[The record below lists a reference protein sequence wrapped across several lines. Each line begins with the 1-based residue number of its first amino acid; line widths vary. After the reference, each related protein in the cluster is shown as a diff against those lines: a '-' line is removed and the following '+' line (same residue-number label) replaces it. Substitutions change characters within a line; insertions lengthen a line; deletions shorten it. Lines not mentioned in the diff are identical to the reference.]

1 MIGDIMLM
9 MFFLFLLIA
18 WLSIALIRQIL
29 HLVYLVRISMLLDT
43 IHEKDDL
50 LFLSM
55 KDYEYVIAEIFK
67 RNGYKVRMSN
77 HFGDG
82 GNGLILNDRY
92 YVVTKKDAYHH
103 MIEIEQ
109 AKKLIKHMQDNEIYR
124 GMIITLGDF
133 KANTRNFCHMNVI
146 TCVNGNQL
154 LQMLKKVQS
163 LSPQPVKLL

>member
-67 RNGYKVRMSN
+67 RNGYRSECP
-77 HFGDG
+77 
-82 GNGLILNDRY
+82 IIS
-92 YVVTKKDAYHH
+92 VTEA
-103 MIEIEQ
+103 
-109 AKKLIKHMQDNEIYR
+109 
-124 GMIITLGDF
+124 T
-133 KANTRNFCHMNVI
+133 V
-146 TCVNGNQL
+146 
-154 LQMLKKVQS
+154 
-163 LSPQPVKLL
+163 